1 MQIYLK
7 TLFSYQKCNDQINQ
21 YTDGKLDLKAGCTA
35 EQTLESNI
43 NGILSKN
50 RDLVG

>member
-1 MQIYLK
+1 MEIK
-7 TLFSYQKCNDQINQ
+7 FKSYEKCKEQINK
-21 YTDGKLDLKAGCTA
+21 YSEGKLDLKAGCTA

-50 RDLVG
+50 RDLVF